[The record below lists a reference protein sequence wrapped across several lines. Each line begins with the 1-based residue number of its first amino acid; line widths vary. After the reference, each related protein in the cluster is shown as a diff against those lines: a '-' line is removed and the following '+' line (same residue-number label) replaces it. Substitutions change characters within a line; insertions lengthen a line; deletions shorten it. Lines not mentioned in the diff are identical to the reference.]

1 MAEEA
6 ANPREDPPSPG
17 APAGPFARLL
27 GAMNAIGT
35 LWIIALMVLINADI
49 LGRSLL
55 SKPIAG
61 VPEFVAFS
69 IVGIVFLQ
77 LAHTLRSGAMTR
89 SDVLLSVLER
99 RAPAARLVLLGL
111 FHLVGAVLLA
121 IIAWKFW
128 PSVAQAWQSP
138 QRHFMGNPGFFTIPQ
153 WPLFALIF
161 IGIVA
166 TSVQFMVM
174 TLEALASL
182 RGRAK

>member
-6 ANPREDPPSPG
+6 AIPREDPPSPG

-61 VPEFVAFS
+61 VPELVAFS